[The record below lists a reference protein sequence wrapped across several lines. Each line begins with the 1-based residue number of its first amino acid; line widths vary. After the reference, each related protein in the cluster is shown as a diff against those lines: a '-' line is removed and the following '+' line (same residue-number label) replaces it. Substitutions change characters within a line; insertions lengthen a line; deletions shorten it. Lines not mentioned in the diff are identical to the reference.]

1 MSEVKVNKFSSKD
14 NFNIKSMGRPTMPRY
29 APRAP
34 MSPFEDETTN
44 EWREEFDLCVK
55 CGEKTVYKKTDH
67 IDKRMGYIEGAG
79 QLCTSCDK
87 EFTEG
92 GN

>member
-1 MSEVKVNKFSSKD
+1 VQ
-14 NFNIKSMGRPTMPRY
+14 
-29 APRAP
+29 
-34 MSPFEDETTN
+34 
-44 EWREEFDLCVK
+44 EFDLCVK
-55 CGEKTVYKKTDH
+55 CGEKTVYKKTDNIH
-67 IDKRMGYIEGAG
+67 SRAGYIEGAG

>member
-1 MSEVKVNKFSSKD
+1 MLEDKD
-14 NFNIKSMGRPTMPRY
+14 YIYNSGIKIYRRPTMPRY

-34 MSPFEDETTN
+34 MSPFEDVQ
-44 EWREEFDLCVK
+44 EFDLCVK

-67 IDKRMGYIEGAG
+67 VDKRMGYIEGAG

>member
-29 APRAP
+29 APRAA
-34 MSPFEDETTN
+34 MSPFEDVQ
-44 EWREEFDLCVK
+44 EFDLCVK
-55 CGEKTVYKKTDH
+55 GGEKTRWKKTDNIH
-67 IDKRMGYIEGAG
+67 SRAGYIEGAG